1 MLADVSFPWISRVA
15 VVTASAAAAV
25 WLLAATAGR
34 QAPLLPLTLAT
45 AVATLLEVAEALP
58 LPELQAEAL
67 EEAVADWMLDWML
80 EALAADAACRA
91 LASALAS
98 PPRHTCRQLAAW
110 EDAPESDEALAE
122 ADSARFALE
131 TPSTKAGPGR
141 SSTSARRL

>member
-80 EALAADAACRA
+80 EALAADAACSFNITTTISTTTATNTPLTTINNNPSRA
-91 LASALAS
+91 TMRRKAATSSA
-98 PPRHTCRQLAAW
+98 AALTL
-110 EDAPESDEALAE
+110 EQPLE
-122 ADSARFALE
+122 ALE
-131 TPSTKAGPGR
+131 TAE
-141 SSTSARRL
+141 A